1 MDVDEKFS
9 WLVLFFN
16 EIHIFAES
24 PFYKHLEKW
33 TKEILS
39 QIILTILK
47 LNVSLS

>member
-1 MDVDEKFS
+1 MKFIY
-9 WLVLFFN
+9 LQRK
-16 EIHIFAES
+16 S